1 MLKKKPNEIMVKCEE
16 LDNLDFSSHFTAN
29 DEWIDT
35 IFVAG
40 IECPRNI
47 RPLVKRILRRLRK
60 EKIIHF
66 RCDDGVGQ
74 NVMTELKAII
84 HATGL
89 GNHENGDHE
98 LTIWLDDK
106 IATYVYV

>member
-1 MLKKKPNEIMVKCEE
+1 MLTQKSNEIMVQCEE

-29 DEWIDT
+29 DDWSDT
-35 IFVAG
+35 IVVAG
-40 IECPRNI
+40 IECPRKT